1 MKIATIGSG
10 SIVHNLLDGIRETS
24 GISCEAVYSRSRKKG
39 EELAAKYGVGKVY
52 TELKELM
59 QDEQVDFIY
68 VASPNSLHY
77 EHVKKALLAG
87 KNVLCEKPMVITV
100 K

>member
-39 EELAAKYGVGKVY
+39 EELAAK
-52 TELKELM
+52 
-59 QDEQVDFIY
+59 
-68 VASPNSLHY
+68 
-77 EHVKKALLAG
+77 
-87 KNVLCEKPMVITV
+87 
-100 K
+100 